1 MEATEPVKTLLALS
15 VLVLLSF
22 ACGQTSTATAPDAG
36 KLVYQGAPAWSLTSN
51 RLGVH
56 ISYADGTVENLPWNQ
71 LISVTLGGAGED
83 PAKCAGPSYVLDR
96 PMKGTLLIMFD
107 DGAGHIGKRICIPFT
122 AKDAPAAQ
130 Q

>member
-1 MEATEPVKTLLALS
+1 MKTLLAISLVVLS
-15 VLVLLSF
+15 SL
-22 ACGQTSTATAPDAG
+22 AYGQTSTATAPDPG

-51 RLGVH
+51 GHGVH
-56 ISYADGTVENLPWNQ
+56 ISYTDGTVENLPWNA
-71 LISVTLGGAGED
+71 LVSVTVGGAGED

-107 DGAGHIGKRICIPFT
+107 DGTGHIGKRICIPFT

-130 Q
+130 QQ